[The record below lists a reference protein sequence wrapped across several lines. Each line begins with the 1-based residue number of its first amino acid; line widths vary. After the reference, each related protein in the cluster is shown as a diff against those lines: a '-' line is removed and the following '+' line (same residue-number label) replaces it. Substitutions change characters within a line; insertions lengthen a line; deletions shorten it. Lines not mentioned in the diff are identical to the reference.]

1 MLYQADWLIIY
12 QQSLIGKIMKILDEF
27 SVYDIWRFLDFL
39 LLSVDLVWWLICI
52 HLFKPL

>member
-1 MLYQADWLIIY
+1 MKLNQDVLNKNFSKVVMYCKRII
-12 QQSLIGKIMKILDEF
+12 F

-39 LLSVDLVWWLICI
+39 LLSVELIWWLICI